1 MLVKPPKILFFGV
14 NVVVTSLIHA
24 YKILPYNIILLTSA
38 VNNYNLIF
46 TLDIPNILQFV
57 HTALKLRL
65 AEFILAFNILTG
77 VVTSFAMMIP
87 RYLN

>member
-1 MLVKPPKILFFGV
+1 
-14 NVVVTSLIHA
+14 VVVTSLIHA

-38 VNNYNLIF
+38 VTNYNFTF
-46 TLDIPNILQFV
+46 TLDMPNILQFV

-65 AEFILAFNILTG
+65 AEFSLAYNILTG
-77 VVTSFAMMIP
+77 LVTSFAIIMP

>member
-1 MLVKPPKILFFGV
+1 LFLGV

-24 YKILPYNIILLTSA
+24 YRILPYNIILLTSA
-38 VNNYNLIF
+38 VNSYSLTF

-65 AEFILAFNILTG
+65 ADLSLAYNILTG
-77 VVTSFAMMIP
+77 VVTSFAIMIP